1 MIKNPAPAA
10 MVLGSLSTGYTMLM
24 VYHSAYSDPDTVS
37 KSFWLVK
44 NGVETRID
52 DPGITTQYAILTG
65 LESGAAYTMSGAY
78 IDSMVDE
85 ELLDAKISVNLSI
98 PKTFTTKVK
107 PFIVDYRSEYDN
119 TGIGSGIP
127 YLFINVD
134 GDADFVEIELS
145 LDGVQ
150 WDQVYRGDSSSE
162 ITITNIASGTYKAR
176 VRGIVNFSDGVSK
189 DVSPWTLFG
198 EDLVVDFTFRPPSK
212 PSNINFNVARIQDSM
227 ERYDVQ
233 VVWDWE
239 KGTGAQIKEFVVY
252 YTSAESFAANGWSKA
267 LRVNTGGSTSC
278 VISNFPKDIQHVFKV
293 VATSWGSNAEEGSSP
308 SEDVTFILTDDTPIN
323 DEFTKLTG
331 IEVSYSHIKA
341 SANVNGE
348 WLQTFLL
355 DAKTGNLSIGMLD
368 ENGVAPIS
376 VDAARKVVH
385 VDGRVITKEINA
397 ASFILTNLSGKD
409 NPALYSEGKTYGSN
423 VSGIWMG
430 MDNKSGKALFD
441 LGNDKN
447 FLRWD
452 GEKLN
457 ISGSVII
464 DSNGN
469 EVSLEEGLKGNFLV
483 YIYKVDTKRPTTP
496 TSQDY
501 PPPGWSAKPPLVNDP
516 FKEVIYS
523 STGQLDP
530 ATKKLVD
537 GTNYSEPVQWSGT
550 TGTDGKQGPPVNSN
564 LITGTSSFEVMDN
577 SNTNIGKGE
586 QLPNMGGMSL
596 DSWNL
601 LRGKQVT
608 LSCRIDT
615 QGITEGNHRLGVEI
629 PVTYEDGTTEWI
641 GAWYALPAPFIG
653 RISRTHTI
661 QNKKITAVGVG
672 IYIQGKTT
680 YSRVNQVKLE
690 EGDLATA
697 WIDAGLDGVQGTNG
711 PGFYTQPRGAAGWSD
726 ADAKSFFNSNFGR
739 NPAKYDVLT
748 QYNTNNPKQ
757 AESRQWNGSAWTKP
771 ALMVHGDQV
780 LDGTLTAK
788 KLVADQAFLATLGVN
803 YIYDNAAALS
813 SNPEANYKM
822 KIDLANGS
830 IHIR

>member
-44 NGVETRID
+44 NGIETRID
-52 DPGITTQYAILTG
+52 DPSITTQYAILTG
-65 LESGAAYTMSGAY
+65 LESGVAYTMAGAY

-85 ELLDAKISVNLSI
+85 ELLAAKISINLSV

-127 YLFINVD
+127 YLYMTVD

-145 LDGVQ
+145 TDGVK
-150 WDQVYRGDSSSE
+150 WEQVYRGDKSSE
-162 ITITNIASGTYKAR
+162 IVITNISSGTYKAR
-176 VRGIVNFSDGVSK
+176 IRGVINFSDGESR
-189 DVSPWTLFG
+189 DVSPWTVYE
-198 EDLVVDFTFRPPSK
+198 EDMVVDFTFRPPSA
-212 PSNINFNVARIQDSM
+212 PHDIAFNVARIQDAI

-233 VVWDWE
+233 VVWEWE
-239 KGTGAQIKEFVVY
+239 KGTGAQIKEFIVY
-252 YTSAESFAANGWSKA
+252 YTSVDSFTANGWDKA
-267 LRVNTGGSTSC
+267 LRINTGGSTSC
-278 VISNFPKDIQHVFKV
+278 VISNFPKDIPHIFKV
-293 VATSWGSNAEEGSSP
+293 VATSWGASATEGSST
-308 SEDVTFILTDDTPIN
+308 SENAPFTLTDDTPIN
-323 DEFTKLTG
+323 DEFTRLTG
-331 IEVSYSHIKA
+331 IEVTYAHIKA

-368 ENGVAPIS
+368 ENGIAPIS

-430 MDNKSGKALFD
+430 MDNTSGKALFD

-469 EVSLEEGLKGNFLV
+469 EVSLEEGLKGNFQV
-483 YIYKVDTKRPTTP
+483 YIYQVGTRVPDVPV
-496 TSQDY
+496 SQDY
-501 PPPGWSAKPPLVNDP
+501 PPPGWSATPPLVNDP
-516 FKEVIYS
+516 FRESIYS

-530 ATKKLVD
+530 ATKKLVV
-537 GTNYSEPVQWSGT
+537 GTNYSQPVQWSGT

-564 LITGTSSFEVMDN
+564 LITGTSSFEIMDN
-577 SNTNIGKGE
+577 QNANISVGK
-586 QLPNMGGMSL
+586 QLPDMGGMSL

-615 QGITEGNHRLGVEI
+615 QGISEGNHRLGVEI

-641 GAWYALPAPFIG
+641 GAWYNLPAPYIG
-653 RISRTHTI
+653 RISRQHTI

-697 WIDAGLDGVQGTNG
+697 WIDAGLDGIQGTNG
-711 PGFYTQPRGAAGWSD
+711 PGFYTQPRNAAGWSD
-726 ADAKSFFNSNFGR
+726 ADAKAFFNSNFGR
-739 NPAKYDVLT
+739 DQAKYDVLT
-748 QYNTNNPKQ
+748 QYNTSNPRQ
-757 AESRQWNGSAWTKP
+757 AESRQWNGSAWIKP